1 MTDVHMVAEAIK
13 TMTDAGLDPEGAVA
27 LVEKFAS
34 HPHGLAAADVEF
46 VHPIPARG
54 VLGAQ
59 IVVLQR
65 GWVVAGMVVRE
76 GQDLV
81 ITGAK
86 VIRRWG
92 TSKGLGEL
100 AGGPLAGTTLDDAG
114 TVRAHVLG
122 VVLMIDVDAEK
133 WGF

>member
-1 MTDVHMVAEAIK
+1 MTNVRMVAEAIN
-13 TMTDAGLDPEGAVA
+13 TATDAGPDLEGAIA
-27 LVEKFAS
+27 PVEKLTPRGDRV
-34 HPHGLAAADVEF
+34 HELGLR
-46 VHPIPARG
+46 RG
-54 VLGAQ
+54 EVLGAR

-65 GWVVAGMVVRE
+65 GWVVVGLVSQE
-76 GQDLV
+76 GQELV

-100 AGGPLAGTTLDDAG
+100 AGGPLTGTMLDDAG

>member
-1 MTDVHMVAEAIK
+1 MTNVHMVAEAIN
-13 TMTDAGLDPEGAVA
+13 TATDAGLDLEGAIA
-27 LVEKFAS
+27 PVEKLTPRGDRV
-34 HPHGLAAADVEF
+34 HELGLRRGEVA
-46 VHPIPARG
+46 PARE
-54 VLGAQ
+54 VLGAR

-65 GWVVAGMVVRE
+65 GWVVAGLVSQE
-76 GQDLV
+76 GQELV

-100 AGGPLAGTTLDDAG
+100 AGGPLTGTMLDDAG

>member
-1 MTDVHMVAEAIK
+1 MTDVRMVAEAIN
-13 TMTDAGLDPEGAVA
+13 TATDAGPDLEGAIA
-27 LVEKFAS
+27 PVEKLT
-34 HPHGLAAADVEF
+34 PR
-46 VHPIPARG
+46 VHEVVHAIHAR
-54 VLGAQ
+54 

-65 GWVVAGMVVRE
+65 GWVVAGLVGQE
-76 GQDLV
+76 GQELV

-100 AGGPLAGTTLDDAG
+100 AGGPLTGTTLDDAG
-114 TVRAHVLG
+114 TVRAHVLS

>member
-1 MTDVHMVAEAIK
+1 MTDVRMVAEAIK
-13 TMTDAGLDPEGAVA
+13 TMTDAGLDLEGAIA
-27 LVEKFAS
+27 LVEKFTP
-34 HPHGLAAADVEF
+34 HPYDLAAAQPEL
-46 VHPIPARG
+46 VHAIPARE
-54 VLGAQ
+54 VLGAR

-65 GWVVAGMVVRE
+65 GWVVAGLVGQE
-76 GQDLV
+76 GQELV
-81 ITGAK
+81 ITGTK

-100 AGGPLAGTTLDDAG
+100 AGGPLTGTTLDDAG
-114 TVRAHVLG
+114 TVRAHVLS

>member
-1 MTDVHMVAEAIK
+1 MTNVHMVAEAIN
-13 TMTDAGLDPEGAVA
+13 TATDAGPDLEGA
-27 LVEKFAS
+27 
-34 HPHGLAAADVEF
+34 AAQPE
-46 VHPIPARG
+46 HTLPARE
-54 VLGAQ
+54 VLGAR

-65 GWVVAGMVVRE
+65 GWVVAGLV
-76 GQDLV
+76 GQVGQELV

-100 AGGPLAGTTLDDAG
+100 ADGPLTGTTLDDAG
-114 TVRAHVLG
+114 TVRAHVLS

>member
-1 MTDVHMVAEAIK
+1 MTNVHMVAEAIN
-13 TMTDAGLDPEGAVA
+13 TATDAGPDLEGAIA
-27 LVEKFAS
+27 PVEKLTPRV
-34 HPHGLAAADVEF
+34 HDLAAAQPEL
-46 VHPIPARG
+46 VHPIPARE
-54 VLGAQ
+54 VLGAR

-100 AGGPLAGTTLDDAG
+100 VDGPLTGTTLDDAG

>member
-1 MTDVHMVAEAIK
+1 MTDVRVVAEAIK
-13 TMTDAGLDPEGAVA
+13 TMTDAGADLEQAIG
-27 LVEKFAS
+27 LVEKS
-34 HPHGLAAADVEF
+34 TPHPYDLVVEPEL
-46 VHPIPARG
+46 VHTIPTRE
-54 VLGAQ
+54 VLGAR

-65 GWVVAGMVVRE
+65 GWVVAGIVVLE
-76 GQDLV
+76 GQELV

-100 AGGPLAGTTLDDAG
+100 VTGPLSGTTLDDAG

-122 VVLMIDVDAEK
+122 VVFTIDVDAEK
-133 WGF
+133 WGL